1 MKRRIKR
8 FVRDNKWA
16 ILSILGILTWM
27 LLLLGV
33 LAGAED
39 VISFYVTMSNL
50 AG

>member
-16 ILSILGILTWM
+16 IISIFGILTW
-27 LLLLGV
+27 LLLALEV
-33 LAGAED
+33 LAGAVN

>member
-16 ILSILGILTWM
+16 IISILGILTWLM
-27 LLLLGV
+27 LALEI
-33 LAGAED
+33 LAAAAD
-39 VISFYVTMSNL
+39 VAIFYVTMSNL